1 MTNAPLRVAVAGA
14 GMVTRHH
21 LIGWSRADGAEVVAI
36 CNRSLDKARDRAAEF
51 GVPKVYGNL
60 EEMLDT
66 EKPDALDI
74 AVAVEVHAEAV
85 CAAAARGISVFCQK
99 PLTPTYAEA
108 QALVAEIGERVP
120 FMVHENWRFR
130 PQYRQAA
137 AWIAEGRV
145 GPVRLFAMSALSSG
159 LIRRP
164 GEDRT
169 PALLRQPFM
178 AGLKRFIVFELLIHH
193 LDVVRHLVGQ
203 RLRVAASSLCRLSPE
218 VVGEDTA
225 HIALQGEDGAAG
237 TVTGSFVT
245 PGASPRVQDRLELI
259 GEQGRILFEGDRLTL
274 ADTASEETVP
284 IDIEAGYQGSYDAAI
299 AHFVGCLR
307 AGRPFETDRLDN
319 LETLRL
325 VEEAYTVAAPEG
337 FGS

>member
-1 MTNAPLRVAVAGA
+1 MTGAPLRVALAGA

-51 GVPKVYGNL
+51 GVPKVYGGV
-60 EEMLDT
+60 EEMLDA

-85 CAAAARGISVFCQK
+85 RAAAARGIAIFCQK

-108 QALVAEIGERVP
+108 QALVAEIGEKVP

-137 AWIAEGRV
+137 AWIADGRV
-145 GPVRLFAMSALSSG
+145 GPIRLFAMSALGSG
-159 LIRRP
+159 LICRP
-164 GEDRT
+164 GEDR
-169 PALLRQPFM
+169 PPGLVRQPFM
-178 AGLKRFIVFELLIHH
+178 AKLERFIVFEALIHH
-193 LDVVRHLVGQ
+193 LDVLRFLVGE
-203 RLRVAASSLCRLSPE
+203 RLRVTASSLSRLSGD
-218 VVGEDTA
+218 VIGEDTA
-225 HIALQGEDGAAG
+225 HIVLNGEGGAVG
-237 TVTGSFVT
+237 TVTGCFMV
-245 PGASPRVQDRLELI
+245 PGAPPRVEDRLELI
-259 GEQGRILFEGDRLTL
+259 GERGRILFDGDRLTL
-274 ADTASEETVP
+274 ADTAGEKTVA
-284 IDIEAGYQGSYDAAI
+284 IDLEAGYQGSYDAAI
-299 AHFVGCLR
+299 AHFVDCLR

-325 VEEAYTVAAPEG
+325 VKEAYAVAALD
-337 FGS
+337 